1 MSMTVYDSKLFG
13 HMFNTKEIQI
23 IFSDNTLIQK
33 YIDVEIALAK
43 AQADCEVIPKHAAE
57 QIEKTALFDR
67 LDLTLMQQQTEIVG
81 YPILPLVEQL
91 SKICG
96 EAGKYVHWGATTQD
110 IMDTATILQI
120 KDAILIVERD
130 IQALRELLRGLAKKY
145 RNTPMVGRTHL
156 QQALPITFGYKCA
169 VWLSMFDRHLLRLQE
184 IKRRLFVGEFAG
196 AAGTL
201 ASLGTKGLIVQQK
214 MMEIL
219 SLGVPQITW
228 HVARDNLVEVV
239 NFLSIVTGSLG
250 KIALDISLMMS
261 NEFAEVSEPFIQGR
275 GASSTMP
282 QKRNPI
288 SCELIS
294 ACAKGVRQQAALM
307 ADAMIQDFERSTG
320 PWQAEWIAI
329 PQSFALTASA
339 LNQAKFILAG
349 LEVHTENMR
358 KNLHLS
364 KGFIVSEAV
373 MMELAPYLGRQ
384 TAHDVVYDACRLAI
398 KENITL
404 HQALVKNQEITKH
417 LTEEQLSILTN
428 PENYVGLA
436 SEMADKVIEYSVK
449 IK

>member
-1 MSMTVYDSKLFG
+1 MPMTVYDSKLFG

-184 IKRRLFVGEFAG
+184 IKPRLFVGEFAG

>member
-1 MSMTVYDSKLFG
+1 MPMTVYDSKLFG

-184 IKRRLFVGEFAG
+184 IKPRLFVGEFAG

-364 KGFIVSEAV
+364 KGLIVSEAV

-436 SEMADKVIEYSVK
+436 SEMADKAIEYSVK